1 MVSENRMQRLQRKY
15 LTCCTAE
22 MNECFPSCKRLY
34 LSLKIAIICTF
45 SVISTFCKADTI
57 DVWNVYYNQQLIQ
70 NFNGFTANE
79 IVLKLDNIQLGDSIT
94 LRYYRDTPCHDCAT
108 FLAIENEKHYI
119 FFKRSNRGTGTPISF
134 SVDQL
139 RAIKNKGYIRP
150 FLVFYYEGKLERRS
164 DKMLLFR
171 IRFE

>member
-1 MVSENRMQRLQRKY
+1 M
-15 LTCCTAE
+15 
-22 MNECFPSCKRLY
+22 
-34 LSLKIAIICTF
+34 
-45 SVISTFCKADTI
+45 
-57 DVWNVYYNQQLIQ
+57 WNVYFNQQLIQ

-79 IVLKLDNIQLGDSIT
+79 IVLKLDNIQPGDSIT

-139 RAIKNKGYIRP
+139 LAIKNKGYIRP